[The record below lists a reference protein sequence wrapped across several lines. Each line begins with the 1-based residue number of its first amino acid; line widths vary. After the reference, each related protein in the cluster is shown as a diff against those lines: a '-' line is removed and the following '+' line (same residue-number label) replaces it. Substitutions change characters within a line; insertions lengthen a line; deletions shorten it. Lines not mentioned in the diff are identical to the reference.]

1 MRWQNMKRKLLIGAI
16 AIVST
21 IIIGITGYIFILL
34 AGNKVIDEQKLVMDS
49 TTTLVDQHGSIISKL
64 YIEDRDLVTID
75 QIPSHVQEAFISI
88 EDARFYDH
96 HGIDIKAILRALY
109 KDLIA
114 GSKVE
119 GGSTITQQLAK
130 NVFLS
135 NEKTWLRKTK
145 EAVISINLERKYSKK
160 KLLEMYLNQIYF
172 GHGAYGIETAAQL
185 YFGKSVSELTLEE
198 GALLAGIPKSP
209 TNYSPINN
217 IDNSTKRRNLVI
229 DMMDNKKF
237 ISSEEA
243 VRAKGKVVSLKANE
257 FAKNPAFSTYVDM
270 VMEEARQ
277 RFNLSN
283 EELMTG
289 GYTITIPINQHI
301 QQIAYELFK
310 KEEYFPGTD
319 NTVEGSFVLMNAND
333 GGVLAVVGGR
343 NYVHK
348 GTNRAVVKRQ
358 PGSTLKPLAVYGPA
372 LEEEEYH
379 PYSLLVDQK
388 LSYGDYSPKNYNGI
402 YKGKISMY
410 DAITSS
416 ANAPAVWLLNK
427 IGIEAGKKYI
437 NKAGISIPDNGLAI
451 ALGGLE
457 EGISPLEM
465 TKAYR
470 AFAKEGKIVEP
481 YFIKK
486 MTNQE
491 GEIIA
496 STEVVEK
503 EVFSSQTAWYVT
515 RMLEAVVEEGT
526 AMAGEFEGSLAG
538 KTGTTSYTNVPGAS
552 RDAWFVGYTPDVVG
566 ALWMGYDTT
575 DDKHYLTKGSS
586 YPTRL
591 FKKILSSSQLDETV
605 SFMAPSGVSELEKPI
620 LLPEETKLSAHLTF
634 KAFGLF
640 TIQLQWNQAD
650 DERAVYQI
658 FEEKD
663 HGWNLIG
670 EVKGKGNFD
679 VENVNIFSLPSYYV
693 VPYNPQTEE
702 TGNPSNTVKPKIGS

>member
-1 MRWQNMKRKLLIGAI
+1 MKRKLLIGAI
-16 AIVST
+16 ALVST
-21 IIIGITGYIFILL
+21 IIVGVTGYFFILL

-49 TTTLVDQHGSIISKL
+49 TTTLIDKNGSVISKL

-75 QIPSHVQEAFISI
+75 EIPTHVQEAFISI
-88 EDARFYDH
+88 EDARFYEH
-96 HGIDIKAILRALY
+96 HGIDLKAIFRALY

-145 EAVISINLERKYSKK
+145 EAIISINLERKYSKK

-172 GHGAYGIETAAQL
+172 GHGAYGIETAAKL
-185 YFGKSVSELTLEE
+185 YFNKSVSELTLEE

-217 IDNSTKRRNLVI
+217 LENSTKRRNLVI
-229 DMMDNKKF
+229 NMMDKKGY
-237 ISSEEA
+237 ISAEEA
-243 VRAKGKVVSLKANE
+243 VRAKGKVISLQVNE
-257 FAKNPAFSTYVDM
+257 YAKNPAFSTYIDM
-270 VMEEARQ
+270 VMDEAKV

-289 GYTITIPINQHI
+289 GYTITVPINLQI
-301 QQIAYELFK
+301 QQVAYELFK

-319 NTVEGSFVLMNAND
+319 DTVEGSFILMDAKD
-333 GGVLAVVGGR
+333 GGVLAVIGGR

-348 GTNRAVVKRQ
+348 GINRAVVKRQ

-372 LEEEEYH
+372 LEETDYH
-379 PYSLLVDQK
+379 PYSMLVDQK
-388 LSYGDYSPKNYNGI
+388 LSYGDYSPENYSGV

-410 DAITSS
+410 EALTSS
-416 ANAPAVWLLNK
+416 ANAPAVWLLDN
-427 IGIEAGKKYI
+427 IGIEVGKKYVD
-437 NKAGISIPDNGLAI
+437 KVGISLTDNGLAI

-457 EGISPLEM
+457 KGISPLEM

-470 AFAKEGKIVEP
+470 AFAKEGKVVDPFFIQKMVNQSGEVIVSTEIVE
-481 YFIKK
+481 
-486 MTNQE
+486 Q
-491 GEIIA
+491 
-496 STEVVEK
+496 
-503 EVFSSQTAWYVT
+503 EVFSPQTAWYVT

-526 AMAGEFEGSLAG
+526 AQAGQYGGSLAG
-538 KTGTTSYTNVPGAS
+538 KTGTTSYTNVSGAS

-575 DDKHYLTKGSS
+575 NDEHYLTKGSS
-586 YPTRL
+586 YPTKL
-591 FKKILSSSQLDETV
+591 FKKILASSELDQTA
-605 SFMAPSGVSELEKPI
+605 SFIAPTGVSELEKPI
-620 LLPEETKLSAHLTF
+620 VMPKETNLSAHLTF

-640 TIQLQWNQAD
+640 TVQLEWNHAEDQ
-650 DERAVYQI
+650 RVVYQI
-658 FEEKD
+658 YEKKDEE
-663 HGWNLIG
+663 WNKIG
-670 EVKGKGNFD
+670 EVTGEGNFD
-679 VENVNIFSLPSYYV
+679 VENVNIFNLPELFV

-702 TGNPSNTVKPKIGS
+702 TGTPSNVVTTRFGS

>member
-1 MRWQNMKRKLLIGAI
+1 
-16 AIVST
+16 
-21 IIIGITGYIFILL
+21 
-34 AGNKVIDEQKLVMDS
+34 VMDS
-49 TTTLVDQHGSIISKL
+49 TTTLVDQHGIVISKL

-75 QIPSHVQEAFISI
+75 QIPPHVQEAFISI
-88 EDARFYDH
+88 EDVRFYDH
-96 HGIDIKAILRALY
+96 HGIDLKAILRALY

-145 EAVISINLERKYSKK
+145 EAIISINLERRYSKK

-172 GHGAYGIETAAQL
+172 GHGAYGIETAAKL
-185 YFGKSVSELTLEE
+185 YFNKSVSELSLEE

-209 TNYSPINN
+209 THYSPINN
-217 IDNSTKRRNLVI
+217 IEKSAARRNLVI
-229 DMMDNKKF
+229 DMMDKKGF
-237 ISSEEA
+237 ISSVEA
-243 VRAKGKVVSLKANE
+243 VRGKGKVVALHANE
-257 FAKNPAFSTYVDM
+257 YAKNPAFATYIDM
-270 VMEEARQ
+270 VMEEAKE

-289 GYTITIPINQHI
+289 GYTITVPINLQV
-301 QQIAYELFK
+301 QQVAYELFK
-310 KEEYFPGTD
+310 KEEFFPGTD
-319 NTVEGSFVLMNAND
+319 PSVEGSFVLMDAKD
-333 GGVLAVVGGR
+333 GGVLAVIGGR

-348 GTNRAVVKRQ
+348 GINRTVVKRQ

-379 PYSLLVDQK
+379 PYSMLVDQK
-388 LSYGDYSPKNYNGI
+388 LSYGTYSPANYSGV

-410 DAITSS
+410 DAITTS
-416 ANAPAVWLLNK
+416 ANAPAVWLLDK
-427 IGIEAGKKYI
+427 IGIDAGKKYI
-437 NKAGISIPDNGLAI
+437 DKAGISIPDTGLAI

-457 EGISPLEM
+457 NGISPLEM

-470 AFAKEGKIVEP
+470 AFAKEGKVVEP

-491 GEIIA
+491 GELIA

-503 EVFSSQTAWYVT
+503 EVFSPQTAWYVT

-526 AMAGEFEGSLAG
+526 ARAGEFGGSLAG
-538 KTGTTSYTNVPGAS
+538 KTGTTSYTNVAGAS

-575 DDKHYLTKGSS
+575 DDQHYLTKGSS
-586 YPTRL
+586 YPTAL
-591 FKKILSSSQLDETV
+591 FKKILASSQIDETA
-605 SFMAPSGVSELEKPI
+605 SFIAPSGVAELEKPI
-620 LLPEETKLSAHLTF
+620 LLPEKMKLTANLTF

-640 TIQLQWNQAD
+640 TVQLQWETAK
-650 DERAVYQI
+650 DERVTYQV
-658 FEEKD
+658 FEEKNNE
-663 HGWNLIG
+663 WSLIG
-670 EVKGKGNFD
+670 EVTGEGEFD
-679 VENVNIFSLPSYYV
+679 VENINIFNLPSYRV
-693 VPYNPQTEE
+693 IPYNPQTEE
-702 TGNPSNTVKPKIGS
+702 TGMPSNTVRARIGS

>member
-1 MRWQNMKRKLLIGAI
+1 MKRKLLIGAI

-21 IIIGITGYIFILL
+21 IIIGLTGYIFILL
-34 AGNKVIDEQKLVMDS
+34 AGNKVVDEQKLVMDS
-49 TTTLVDQHGSIISKL
+49 TTTLVDEQGSIISKL

-75 QIPSHVQEAFISI
+75 EIPSHVQEAFISI

-96 HGIDIKAILRALY
+96 HGIDLKAILRALY

-145 EAVISINLERKYSKK
+145 EAIISINLERKYSKK

-172 GHGAYGIETAAQL
+172 GHGAYGIETASQL
-185 YFGKSVSELTLEE
+185 YFNKHVTDLTLEE

-209 TNYSPINN
+209 SNYSPINN
-217 IDNSTKRRNLVI
+217 LDNSTKRRNIVLDV
-229 DMMDNKKF
+229 MDQRGF

-243 VRAKGKVVSLKANE
+243 VRAKGKLVSLQVNQ
-257 FAKNPAFSTYVDM
+257 FAKNPAFSTYIDM
-270 VMEEARQ
+270 VMEEAKT

-289 GYTITIPINQHI
+289 GYKITVPINHHI
-301 QQIAYELFK
+301 QQVAYELFK
-310 KEEYFPGTD
+310 KDEYFPGTD
-319 NTVEGSFVLMNAND
+319 NSVEGSFVLMDAKD
-333 GGVLAVVGGR
+333 GGVLAVIGGR

-348 GTNRAVVKRQ
+348 GINRTVIKRQ
-358 PGSTLKPLAVYGPA
+358 PGSTIKPLAVYGPA
-372 LEEEEYH
+372 LEDEEYH
-379 PYSLLVDQK
+379 PYSMLVDQQ
-388 LSYGDYSPKNYNGI
+388 LSYGNYSPQNYSGE

-410 DAITSS
+410 EALTTS
-416 ANAPAVWLLNK
+416 ANAPAVWLLDK
-427 IGIEAGKKYI
+427 IGIDEGKKYI
-437 NKAGISIPDNGLAI
+437 DKAGIKIPDKGLAI

-457 EGISPLEM
+457 DGISPLEM

-470 AFAKEGKIVEP
+470 AFAKEGKVVEP

-491 GEIIA
+491 GENIA
-496 STEVVEK
+496 TTEIVEK

-526 AMAGEFEGSLAG
+526 ATAGNFDGSLAG
-538 KTGTTSYTNVPGAS
+538 KTGTTSYTSVPGAS
-552 RDAWFVGYTPDVVG
+552 RDAWFVGYTPEVVG

-575 DDKHYLTKGSS
+575 NQEHYLTKGSS
-586 YPTRL
+586 YPTSL
-591 FKKILSSSQLDETV
+591 FKKILSSAQLDETA
-605 SFMAPSGVSELEKPI
+605 SFVAPSGVSELEKPI
-620 LLPEETKLSAHLTF
+620 MMPKETSLSAHLTF

-640 TIQLQWNQAD
+640 TVQLEWNEEPDERLVYQVYEQKNGQWNM
-650 DERAVYQI
+650 
-658 FEEKD
+658 
-663 HGWNLIG
+663 IG
-670 EVKGKGNFD
+670 EVTGDRTFD
-679 VENVNIFSLPSYYV
+679 VENVNIFNLPSYYV
-693 VPYNPQTEE
+693 IPYNPQTEE
-702 TGNPSNTVKPKIGS
+702 QGNPSNTVKAKIGS